1 MQSDCGTVLFPFSHK
16 PPLTAVYLVLNL
28 LDPDNSILEEDGNLV
43 LYCDG
48 VVAFAT
54 DTAAGFLLRN

>member
-1 MQSDCGTVLFPFSHK
+1 MFPFSHK

-28 LDPDNSILEEDGNLV
+28 LDPDNSILEEDVNLV

-54 DTAAGFLLRN
+54 YTAAGFLLRN